1 MLLSRVF
8 THLFNE
14 FLAAFGQESKKVLGV
29 RCGNDRI
36 LCCRDDTERIDLA
49 EEHVVLAKH
58 LEALSHL
65 PLENSLAEIASS
77 NSFFKRDVAPFLEW
91 ILLEE
96 SFKQGLLLSV
106 ILFSILELTLL
117 SL

>member
-1 MLLSRVF
+1 M
-8 THLFNE
+8 
-14 FLAAFGQESKKVLGV
+14 LGV

-65 PLENSLAEIASS
+65 SLENSLAEIASS